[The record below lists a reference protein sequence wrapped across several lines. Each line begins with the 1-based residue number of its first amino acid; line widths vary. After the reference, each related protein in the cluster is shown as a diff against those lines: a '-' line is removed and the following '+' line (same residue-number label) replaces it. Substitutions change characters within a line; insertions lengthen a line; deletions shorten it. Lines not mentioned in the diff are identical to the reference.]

1 MLIFFFR
8 SIKVSPSFLLVEPG
22 SCQQERQRI
31 KVEKQMLMFPTLL
44 PTYWAQEV
52 QSFQTRKEKPSPLPS
67 PGLLLLLN
75 PIPPSCRSFCHL
87 AFQSHLVS

>member
-8 SIKVSPSFLLVEPG
+8 SIKVAPSFPLEESG

-31 KVEKQMLMFPTLL
+31 KVEKQMLMLPNLL

-52 QSFQTRKEKPSPLPS
+52 QSFQTPEVKPHPLLS
-67 PGLLLLLN
+67 PGL
-75 PIPPSCRSFCHL
+75 PAVSQTPPTPCPSY
-87 AFQSHLVS
+87 